1 MTGKNANICTTSG
14 KARKEATT
22 RKTVKQDLQYEI
34 QLEENN
40 TNVYT
45 KNIESRDIKERN
57 NIHISIENE
66 YKNMGTL
73 SLTYNNGLC

>member
-1 MTGKNANICTTSG
+1 M
-14 KARKEATT
+14 EATT

-40 TNVYT
+40 TNVYK
-45 KNIESRDIKERN
+45 KNTESRDIKERN

-66 YKNMGTL
+66 YKNMGTR
-73 SLTYNNGLC
+73 SPTYNNGLC